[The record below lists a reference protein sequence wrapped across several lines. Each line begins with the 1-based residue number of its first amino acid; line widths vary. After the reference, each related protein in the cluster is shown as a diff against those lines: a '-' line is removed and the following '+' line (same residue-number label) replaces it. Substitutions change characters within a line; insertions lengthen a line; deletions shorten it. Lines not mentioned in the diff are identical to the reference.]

1 MSLMNRPARRVRS
14 NRPTRATAPG
24 ARRIETAARRLFANR
39 GYAGTSMAEIA
50 AAAGVSKA
58 TVFHHYRSKR
68 ALYEALVG
76 DAMAGFR
83 EQIVPLLD
91 AGADLQG
98 SLREFAAAHVDRLTR
113 MQGTM
118 RLIAR
123 EMMSGTPA
131 SGELLSGSGLTQ
143 NFALLVDVLR
153 RGQASGTVRADV
165 DPGLAVF
172 LLLCAN
178 WFLFQTGSL
187 TRRNPDLAVTASTET
202 YAAELARLLYHGLAP
217 PAGPHPQ
224 DTP

>member
-1 MSLMNRPARRVRS
+1 MSRPPRRTALRPRPARA
-14 NRPTRATAPG
+14 PAPG
-24 ARRIETAARRLFANR
+24 ARRIETAARRLFASH

-58 TVFHHYRSKR
+58 TVFHHFRSKR

-91 AGADLQG
+91 AGGDLQG
-98 SLREFAAAHVDRLTR
+98 SLRDFAAAHVDRLTR

-131 SGELLSGSGLTQ
+131 SGELLSGSGMAQ
-143 NFALLVDVLR
+143 NFSLLVDALR
-153 RGQASGTVRADV
+153 RGQAQGTVRADV

-178 WFLFQTGSL
+178 WFLFQTGAL

-217 PAGPHPQ
+217 PAGPYRQ
-224 DTP
+224 ETP

>member
-1 MSLMNRPARRVRS
+1 MNRPARRARPS
-14 NRPTRATAPG
+14 RTPTRTAAPG
-24 ARRIETAARRLFANR
+24 ARRIETAARRLFASQ

-98 SLREFAAAHVDRLTR
+98 SLRDFAAAHVDRLTR

-123 EMMSGTPA
+123 EMMSGSPA
-131 SGELLSGSGLTQ
+131 SGELLSGSGIAQ
-143 NFALLVDVLR
+143 NFSLLVDALR
-153 RGQASGTVRADV
+153 RGQARGTVRADV

-178 WFLFQTGSL
+178 WFLFQTGPL
-187 TRRNPDLAVTASTET
+187 TRRNPDLAVTASTDT

-217 PAGPHPQ
+217 TPGPQDQ

>member
-1 MSLMNRPARRVRS
+1 MNRPARRT
-14 NRPTRATAPG
+14 RPARAAAPG

-58 TVFHHYRSKR
+58 TVFHHYRTKR

-83 EQIVPLLD
+83 EQLVPLLD
-91 AGADLQG
+91 AGGDLQG
-98 SLREFAAAHVDRLTR
+98 SLREFAAAHVERLTR

-131 SGELLSGSGLTQ
+131 SGDLLSGSGMAQ
-143 NFALLVDVLR
+143 NFSLLVDALR
-153 RGQASGTVRADV
+153 RGQAQGTVRGDV

-178 WFLFQTGSL
+178 WFLFQTGAL
-187 TRRNPDLAVTASTET
+187 TRRNPDLAVTASTDT

-217 PAGPHPQ
+217 PAEPSHRDAP
-224 DTP
+224 

>member
-1 MSLMNRPARRVRS
+1 
-14 NRPTRATAPG
+14 
-24 ARRIETAARRLFANR
+24 LFANR

-68 ALYEALVG
+68 ELYEALVG
-76 DAMAGFR
+76 EALTGFR
-83 EQIVPLLD
+83 EQLVPLLD
-91 AGADLQG
+91 AEGDLQG
-98 SLREFAAAHVDRLTR
+98 SLREFAAAHVERLTR

-123 EMMSGTPA
+123 EMLSGTAA
-131 SGELLSGSGLTQ
+131 SGELLSGSEVSR
-143 NFALLVDVLR
+143 NFSLLVDALR
-153 RGQASGTVRADV
+153 RGQARGNVRADV

-178 WFLFQTGSL
+178 WFLFQTAGL
-187 TRRNPDLAVTASTET
+187 ARRNPDLAVTTSTDA
-202 YAAELARLLYHGLAP
+202 YATELARLLYLGLAP
-217 PAGPHPQ
+217 PAGSTPK